1 MTDLAF
7 PPDPPRPPPD
17 EIHIVYEGQAESIDV
32 GKIGKAL
39 TGLGVLVKT
48 FGADAKMREAKKDN
62 SFSLE
67 IGLSEAELF
76 GSDVISVVNNEL
88 FGESGLI
95 ASINQ
100 IRGRKV
106 LKVIPEGESASL
118 RFEDDDEHLVL
129 PKRTVALLYNSSV
142 TESLRNVCSPLDP
155 SDGVTG
161 VSIRSNAGTHKL
173 PHDRVSTYMA
183 FSLPDTVHVQQQ
195 DFEADIVQAHFMG
208 SQRWQLRIAGT
219 PRPISVSIEDKG
231 FMSRVDE
238 GEKFAK
244 GDRIRGVVEI
254 SHREGKRAEYKILSA
269 EHIPIRQKEL
279 DF

>member
-7 PPDPPRPPPD
+7 PPDPPRPPPN
-17 EIHIVYEGQAESIDV
+17 EIHIVYEGQADSINV

-39 TGLGVLVKT
+39 TGLAVLVKT
-48 FGADAKMREAKKDN
+48 FGAEAKMLEAKKDN

-67 IGLSEAELF
+67 IGLSDAELF
-76 GSDVISVVNNEL
+76 DSDVISVVNDSL

-106 LKVIPEGESASL
+106 LKVTLEGESASL

-129 PKRTVALLYNSSV
+129 PKRTVDLLYDSSV
-142 TESLRNVCSPLDP
+142 TGSLRDVCSPLDP

-173 PHDRVSTYMA
+173 SHDRASSYMA

-208 SQRWQLRIAGT
+208 SQRWQLHISGT
-219 PRPISVSIEDKG
+219 PRPIPVSIEDKG
-231 FMSRVDE
+231 FMSRVDD

-254 SHREGKRAEYKILSA
+254 INREGKRPEYRIISA

-279 DF
+279 GF